1 MIDKQ
6 LLLKI
11 RKCLQLARS
20 ANEHEAAAALAK
32 AREIMDAHGIS
43 EDDLA
48 MAEIEEATARSTRNI
63 RPPVWECHLN
73 AAVNRALGTISFLD
87 GAGDRCFV
95 GRGPTPTIASYAFT
109 VLFRQLKIARSDY
122 IRTKLKRCKPGRRRQ
137 RADVF
142 SQGWAWGVVQK
153 VKDIAPERQEDPAIE
168 RWLAVQHP
176 GLVSVGARSAEV
188 KGQAMSDDFWRGHD
202 SAGDVNLNHG
212 VTGSESPALLAHMS

>member
-20 ANEHEAAAALAK
+20 ANEHEAATALAK
-32 AREIMDAHGIS
+32 ARELMEAHGITD
-43 EDDLA
+43 DDLA
-48 MAEIEEATARSTRNI
+48 MAEIDEATARSTRNM

-87 GAGDRCFV
+87 AVGDRCFV
-95 GRGPTPTIASYAFT
+95 GRGPTPTIASYAFAM
-109 VLFRQLKIARSDY
+109 LFRQLKIARSEY
-122 IRTKLKRCKPGRRRQ
+122 IRTQLKRCKPGRKRQ

-142 SQGWAWGVVQK
+142 SQGWAYGVVQK
-153 VKDIAPERQEDPAIE
+153 VRDIAPERREDPAIE

-176 GLVSVGARSAEV
+176 GLAHVDARRADV
-188 KGQAMSDDFWRGHD
+188 KGQAMTNDFWRGHE
-202 SAGDVNLNHG
+202 SAGDVDLNHG
-212 VTGSESPALLAHMS
+212 VAGSAGSALLAHVL

>member
-32 AREIMDAHGIS
+32 ARELMEVYGIS
-43 EDDLA
+43 VDDLA

-63 RPPVWECHLN
+63 RPSVWECHLN

-87 GAGDRCFV
+87 GAGDRVFV

-109 VLFRQLKIARSDY
+109 MLFRQLKIARSEY
-122 IRTKLKRCKPGRRRQ
+122 IRIKLKRCKPGRKRQ

-176 GLVSVGARSAEV
+176 GLVSVGARSAAV
-188 KGQAMSDDFWRGHD
+188 KGQALSNDWWQGHQ
-202 SAGDVNLNHG
+202 SAGDVTLNHG
-212 VTGSESPALLAHMS
+212 VSGSAGPALLGQAA

>member
-20 ANEHEAAAALAK
+20 ANEHEAAAALTK
-32 AREIMDAHGIS
+32 ARELMEAHGITD
-43 EDDLA
+43 DDLA
-48 MAEIEEATARSTRNI
+48 MAEIEEATARSTRNL

-87 GAGDRCFV
+87 AVGDRCFV
-95 GRGPTPTIASYAFT
+95 GRGPTPTIASYAFAM
-109 VLFRQLKIARSDY
+109 LFRQIKIARSEY
-122 IRTKLKRCKPGRRRQ
+122 IRTQLKRCKPGRKRQ

-142 SQGWAWGVVQK
+142 SQGWAYGVVQK
-153 VKDIAPERQEDPAIE
+153 VRDIAPELKDDPAIE

-176 GLVSVGARSAEV
+176 GLAHVDARRADV
-188 KGQAMSDDFWRGHD
+188 KGHAMTNDFWRGHE
-202 SAGDVNLNHG
+202 SAGDVNLSHG
-212 VTGSESPALLAHMS
+212 VAGSCGPALLARA

>member
-11 RKCLQLARS
+11 RKCLSLAKS

-32 AREIMDAHGIS
+32 ARELMEMHGIS
-43 EDDLA
+43 DDDLA
-48 MAEIEEATARSTRNI
+48 MAEIEEATARSTRNV

-87 GAGDRCFV
+87 DRGDRCFV
-95 GRGPTPTIASYAFT
+95 GRGPTPTIASYAFAM
-109 VLFRQLKIARSDY
+109 LFRQLKIARSEY
-122 IRTKLKRCKPGRRRQ
+122 IRTQLKRCKPGRKRQ

-142 SQGWAWGVVQK
+142 SQGWAYGVVQK
-153 VKDIAPERQEDPAIE
+153 VRDIAPERREDPAVE

-176 GLVSVGARSAEV
+176 GLVSIGARSAEI
-188 KGQAMSDDFWRGHD
+188 KGQAMSNDFWRGHE
-202 SAGDVNLNHG
+202 SAGDVDLNHG
-212 VTGSESPALLAHMS
+212 VTGSNGPAVLAHVS

>member
-32 AREIMDAHGIS
+32 ARELMEAHGITD
-43 EDDLA
+43 DDLA
-48 MAEIEEATARSTRNI
+48 MAEIEEATARSTRNV

-87 GAGDRCFV
+87 AIGDRCFV
-95 GRGPTPTIASYAFT
+95 GRGPTPTIASYAFAM
-109 VLFRQLKIARSDY
+109 LFRQLKIARSEY
-122 IRTKLKRCKPGRRRQ
+122 TRTQLKRCKPGRKRQ

-142 SQGWAWGVVQK
+142 SQGWAYGVVQK
-153 VKDIAPERQEDPAIE
+153 VRDIAPERREDPAIE

-176 GLVSVGARSAEV
+176 GLAHVDARRPDV
-188 KGQAMSDDFWRGHD
+188 KGQAMTQDFWRGHE

-212 VTGSESPALLAHMS
+212 VGGGAGPALLGCS